1 MTVIMLFISSGPGM
15 MSSTMSSGGRQ
26 DPPGQ
31 PAFSSDYLS
40 GEGEWTESHVVDSN
54 FITLPTVTGE
64 NLCKHFGDS
73 FWAQSSTA
81 FSKIWSFKLS
91 ERRFMQGMLIG

>member
-1 MTVIMLFISSGPGM
+1 MIMLFISSGPGM
-15 MSSTMSSGGRQ
+15 MSSMMSSGGCQ
-26 DPPGQ
+26 DLPGQ

-40 GEGEWTESHVVDSN
+40 GEGEWAESRVVDSN
-54 FITLPTVTGE
+54 FITLPPTVTGE

-73 FWAQSSTA
+73 FWAQSSRA